1 MNYYLQ
7 LGENADTSNTFFT
20 IGGVYYMEND
30 EIRRR
35 LTEINRLELELVILK
50 LIGTLVKSI
59 KEGINEQEEKTTTQE
74 TTETTT
80 ETC

>member
-7 LGENADTSNTFFT
+7 LGENADTSNTFFI
-20 IGGVYYMEND
+20 IGGVCCMEND

-35 LTEINRLELELVILK
+35 LTEINRLEMELVILR
-50 LIGTLVKSI
+50 LINKLVKSI
-59 KEGINEQEEKTTTQE
+59 KEGINEQKEKTTTEE

>member
-7 LGENADTSNTFFT
+7 LGENADISNTFFT
-20 IGGVYYMEND
+20 IGGAYYMEND

-35 LTEINRLELELVILK
+35 LTEINRLEMELVILR
-50 LIGTLVKSI
+50 LINKLVKSI
-59 KEGINEQEEKTTTQE
+59 KGGINEQKEKTTTEE
-74 TTETTT
+74 TAETTT